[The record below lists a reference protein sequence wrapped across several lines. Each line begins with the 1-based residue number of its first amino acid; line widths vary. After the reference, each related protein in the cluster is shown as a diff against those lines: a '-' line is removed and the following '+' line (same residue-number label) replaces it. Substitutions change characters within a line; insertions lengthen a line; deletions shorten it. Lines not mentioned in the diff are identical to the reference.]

1 MVPFPFEYELR
12 VRYEETDAMGMVYY
26 GNYARYLEVVRAEM
40 IRAEGLSY
48 ALMEEQGVLMPVL
61 RMNITYRGIA
71 VYDDLIQA
79 KAIILGEIGKTITY
93 KTEMFVK
100 DRLINESEV
109 ELIFLDSARRRPV
122 TCPNKFVASLEKYC
136 VL

>member
-1 MVPFPFEYELR
+1 MKNAFEYTLR

-26 GNYARYLEVVRAEM
+26 GNYARYLEVTRAEM

-79 KAIILGEIGKTITY
+79 KAVILGEIGKTITY

-109 ELIFLDSARRRPV
+109 ELIFLDRERRRPIA
-122 TCPNKFVASLEKYC
+122 CPDRFVEALKKYC
-136 VL
+136 VN

>member
-1 MVPFPFEYELR
+1 MKNAFEYSLR

-26 GNYARYLEVVRAEM
+26 GNYARYLEVTRAEM

-48 ALMEEQGVLMPVL
+48 ALMEKQGVLMPVL

-79 KAIILGEIGKTITY
+79 KAVILGEIGKTITY

-109 ELIFLDSARRRPV
+109 ELIFLDRERRRPIA
-122 TCPNKFVASLEKYC
+122 CPDRFVEALKKYC
-136 VL
+136 VN

>member
-1 MVPFPFEYELR
+1 
-12 VRYEETDAMGMVYY
+12 MGIVYY
-26 GNYARYLEVVRAEM
+26 GNYARYIEVVRAEM

-79 KAIILGEIGKTITY
+79 KAVIQGEIGKTITY
-93 KTEMFVK
+93 KTELSVK

-109 ELIFLDSARRRPV
+109 ELIFLDRARRRPV
-122 TCPNKFVASLEKYC
+122 TCPSAFVAALEKYC

>member
-1 MVPFPFEYELR
+1 MKNAFRYDIR

-79 KAIILGEIGKTITY
+79 KSVIQGEIGKTITY
-93 KTEMFVK
+93 KTELSVK

-109 ELIFLDSARRRPV
+109 ELIFLDRARRRPV
-122 TCPNKFVASLEKYC
+122 TCPSAFVAALEKYC

>member
-1 MVPFPFEYELR
+1 MKNAFEYSLR

-26 GNYARYLEVVRAEM
+26 GNYARYLEVTRAEM

-71 VYDDLIQA
+71 IYDDLIQA
-79 KAIILGEIGKTITY
+79 KAVILGEIGKTITY

-109 ELIFLDSARRRPV
+109 ELIFLDRERRRPIA
-122 TCPNKFVASLEKYC
+122 CPDRFVEALKKYC
-136 VL
+136 VN

>member
-1 MVPFPFEYELR
+1 MKNAFEYSLR

-26 GNYARYLEVVRAEM
+26 GNYARYLEVTRAEM

-79 KAIILGEIGKTITY
+79 KAVILGEIGKTITY

-109 ELIFLDSARRRPV
+109 ELIFLDRERRRPIA
-122 TCPNKFVASLEKYC
+122 CPDRFVEALKKYC
-136 VL
+136 VN

>member
-1 MVPFPFEYELR
+1 MKDAFRYDIR

-48 ALMEEQGVLMPVL
+48 ALMEKQGVLMPVL

-79 KAIILGEIGKTITY
+79 KAVILGEIGKTITY

-109 ELIFLDSARRRPV
+109 ELIFLDRERRRPIA
-122 TCPNKFVASLEKYC
+122 CPDRFVEALKKYC
-136 VL
+136 VN

>member
-1 MVPFPFEYELR
+1 MKNAFRYDIR

-79 KAIILGEIGKTITY
+79 KAVIQGEIGKTITY
-93 KTEMFVK
+93 KTELSVK

-109 ELIFLDSARRRPV
+109 ELIFLDQAHRRPV
-122 TCPNKFVASLEKYC
+122 TCPSAFVAALEKYC

>member
-1 MVPFPFEYELR
+1 MDNAFRYDIR

-71 VYDDLIQA
+71 VYDDLIQS
-79 KAIILGEIGKTITY
+79 KAVILGEIGKTITY
-93 KTEMFVK
+93 KTELFVK

-109 ELIFLDSARRRPV
+109 ELIFLDRARRRPV
-122 TCPNKFVASLEKYC
+122 TCPSAFVAALEKYC

>member
-1 MVPFPFEYELR
+1 MKNAFEYSLR

-26 GNYARYLEVVRAEM
+26 GNYARYLEVTRTEM

-79 KAIILGEIGKTITY
+79 KAVILGEIGKTITY

-109 ELIFLDSARRRPV
+109 ELIFLDRERRRPIA
-122 TCPNKFVASLEKYC
+122 CPDRFVEALKKYC
-136 VL
+136 VN

>member
-1 MVPFPFEYELR
+1 MKNAFEYSLR

-26 GNYARYLEVVRAEM
+26 GNYARYLEVTRAEM

-61 RMNITYRGIA
+61 RMNVTYRGIA

-79 KAIILGEIGKTITY
+79 KAVILGEIGKTITY

-109 ELIFLDSARRRPV
+109 ELIFLDRERRRPIA
-122 TCPNKFVASLEKYC
+122 CPDRFVEALKKYC
-136 VL
+136 VN

>member
-1 MVPFPFEYELR
+1 MKNAFEYSLR

-26 GNYARYLEVVRAEM
+26 GNYARYLEVTRAEM

-79 KAIILGEIGKTITY
+79 KAVILGEIGKTITY

-109 ELIFLDSARRRPV
+109 ELIFLDRERRRPIA
-122 TCPNKFVASLEKYC
+122 CPARFVEALKKYC
-136 VL
+136 VN

>member
-1 MVPFPFEYELR
+1 MKNAFEYSLR

-26 GNYARYLEVVRAEM
+26 GNYARYLEVTRAEM

-61 RMNITYRGIA
+61 RMNITYRGVA

-79 KAIILGEIGKTITY
+79 KAVILGEIGKTITY

-109 ELIFLDSARRRPV
+109 ELIFLDRERRRPIA
-122 TCPNKFVASLEKYC
+122 CPDRFVEALKKYC
-136 VL
+136 VN

>member
-1 MVPFPFEYELR
+1 MKNAFEYSLR

-26 GNYARYLEVVRAEM
+26 GNYARYLEVTRAEM

-79 KAIILGEIGKTITY
+79 KAVILGEIGKTITY

-109 ELIFLDSARRRPV
+109 ELIFLDRERRRPIA
-122 TCPNKFVASLEKYC
+122 CPDRFVEALKKSC
-136 VL
+136 VN

>member
-1 MVPFPFEYELR
+1 MKNAFRYDIR

-61 RMNITYRGIA
+61 RMNVTYRGIA

-79 KAIILGEIGKTITY
+79 KAVILGEIGKTITY
-93 KTEMFVK
+93 KTELFVK

-109 ELIFLDSARRRPV
+109 ELIFLDRERRRPV
-122 TCPNKFVASLEKYC
+122 ACPDLFVAALKTYC
-136 VL
+136 VN

>member
-1 MVPFPFEYELR
+1 MNDAFRYDIR

-48 ALMEEQGVLMPVL
+48 ASMEEQGVLMPVL
-61 RMNITYRGIA
+61 RMNITYRGVA

-79 KAIILGEIGKTITY
+79 KAAILGGIGKTIIY
-93 KTEMFVK
+93 KTELFVK

-109 ELIFLDSARRRPV
+109 ELIFLDRARRRPV
-122 TCPNKFVASLEKYC
+122 TCPSAFVAALEKYC
-136 VL
+136 IL

>member
-1 MVPFPFEYELR
+1 MKNAFEYSLR

-26 GNYARYLEVVRAEM
+26 GNYARYLEVTRAEM

-79 KAIILGEIGKTITY
+79 KAVILGEIGKTITY

-109 ELIFLDSARRRPV
+109 ELIFLDRERRRPIA
-122 TCPNKFVASLEKYC
+122 CPDRFVEALKKYC
-136 VL
+136 VI

>member
-1 MVPFPFEYELR
+1 MKNAFEYSLR

-26 GNYARYLEVVRAEM
+26 GNYARYLEVTRAEV

-79 KAIILGEIGKTITY
+79 KAVILGEIGKTITY

-109 ELIFLDSARRRPV
+109 ELIFLDRERRRPIA
-122 TCPNKFVASLEKYC
+122 CPDRFVEALKKYC
-136 VL
+136 VN

>member
-1 MVPFPFEYELR
+1 MKNAFQYDIR

-79 KAIILGEIGKTITY
+79 KSVVIGEIGKTITY
-93 KTEMFVK
+93 KTDLFVK
-100 DRLINESEV
+100 DRLINKSEV
-109 ELIFLDSARRRPV
+109 ELIFLDRARRRPV
-122 TCPNKFVASLEKYC
+122 ACPAVFVAALEKFC
-136 VL
+136 VF

>member
-1 MVPFPFEYELR
+1 MKNAFEYSLR

-48 ALMEEQGVLMPVL
+48 ASMEEQGVLMPVL

-79 KAIILGEIGKTITY
+79 KAVIQGEIGKTITY
-93 KTEMFVK
+93 KTELFVK

-109 ELIFLDSARRRPV
+109 ELIFLDRARRRPV
-122 TCPNKFVASLEKYC
+122 TCPSAFVAALEKYC

>member
-1 MVPFPFEYELR
+1 MDNAFLYDIR

-48 ALMEEQGVLMPVL
+48 AIMEERGVLMPVL

-79 KAIILGEIGKTITY
+79 KAVILGGIGKTITY

-109 ELIFLDSARRRPV
+109 ELIFLDRTRRRPV
-122 TCPNKFVASLEKYC
+122 ACPDAFVAALEKYC

>member
-1 MVPFPFEYELR
+1 MKNAFEYSLR

-26 GNYARYLEVVRAEM
+26 GDYARYLEVTRAEM

-79 KAIILGEIGKTITY
+79 KAVILGEIGKTITY

-109 ELIFLDSARRRPV
+109 ELIFLDRERRRPIA
-122 TCPNKFVASLEKYC
+122 CPNRFVEALKKYC
-136 VL
+136 VN

>member
-1 MVPFPFEYELR
+1 MKNAFEYSLR

-26 GNYARYLEVVRAEM
+26 GNYARYLEVTRAEM

-79 KAIILGEIGKTITY
+79 KAVILGEIGKTITY

-109 ELIFLDSARRRPV
+109 ELIFLDRERRRPIA
-122 TCPNKFVASLEKYC
+122 CPNRFVEALKKYC
-136 VL
+136 VN

>member
-1 MVPFPFEYELR
+1 MKNAFEYSLR

-26 GNYARYLEVVRAEM
+26 GNYARYLEVTRAEM

-79 KAIILGEIGKTITY
+79 KAVILGEIGKTITY

-109 ELIFLDSARRRPV
+109 ELIFLDRERRRPIA
-122 TCPNKFVASLEKYC
+122 CPERFVEALNKYC
-136 VL
+136 VN

>member
-1 MVPFPFEYELR
+1 MDNAFRYDIR

-79 KAIILGEIGKTITY
+79 KAVILGEIGKTITY
-93 KTEMFVK
+93 KTELFVK

-109 ELIFLDSARRRPV
+109 ELIFLDRARRRPV
-122 TCPNKFVASLEKYC
+122 TCPSAFVAALEKYC

>member
-1 MVPFPFEYELR
+1 MKNAFEYSLR

-26 GNYARYLEVVRAEM
+26 GNYARYLEVTRAEM

-71 VYDDLIQA
+71 VYDDLIQS
-79 KAIILGEIGKTITY
+79 KAVILGEIGKTITY

-109 ELIFLDSARRRPV
+109 ELIFLDRERRRPIA
-122 TCPNKFVASLEKYC
+122 CPNRFVEALKKYC
-136 VL
+136 VN

>member
-1 MVPFPFEYELR
+1 MNNAFRYDIR

-79 KAIILGEIGKTITY
+79 KAVILGGIGKTITY
-93 KTEMFVK
+93 KTELFVK

-109 ELIFLDSARRRPV
+109 ELIFLDRTRRRPV
-122 TCPNKFVASLEKYC
+122 ACPDAFVAALEKYC

>member
-1 MVPFPFEYELR
+1 MKNAFRYDIR
-12 VRYEETDAMGMVYY
+12 VRYEETDPMGMVYY

-71 VYDDLIQA
+71 VYDDLKQA
-79 KAIILGEIGKTITY
+79 KAVIQGEIGKTITY
-93 KTEMFVK
+93 KTELSVK

-109 ELIFLDSARRRPV
+109 ELIFLDRARRRPV
-122 TCPNKFVASLEKYC
+122 TCPSAFVAALEKYC

>member
-1 MVPFPFEYELR
+1 MKNAFEYSLR

-26 GNYARYLEVVRAEM
+26 GNYARYLEVTRAEM

-79 KAIILGEIGKTITY
+79 KAVILGEIGKTITY
-93 KTEMFVK
+93 KTEMFVRI
-100 DRLINESEV
+100 D
-109 ELIFLDSARRRPV
+109 
-122 TCPNKFVASLEKYC
+122 
-136 VL
+136 

>member
-1 MVPFPFEYELR
+1 MKNAFEYSLR

-26 GNYARYLEVVRAEM
+26 GNYARYLEVTRAEM

-71 VYDDLIQA
+71 VYDDFIQA
-79 KAIILGEIGKTITY
+79 KAVILGEIGKTITY

-109 ELIFLDSARRRPV
+109 ELIFLDRERRRPIA
-122 TCPNKFVASLEKYC
+122 CPDRFVEALKKYC
-136 VL
+136 VN

>member
-1 MVPFPFEYELR
+1 MKNAFRYDIR

-61 RMNITYRGIA
+61 RMNVTYRDIA

-79 KAIILGEIGKTITY
+79 KAVILGEIGKTITY
-93 KTEMFVK
+93 KTELFVK

-109 ELIFLDSARRRPV
+109 ELIFLDRERRRPV
-122 TCPNKFVASLEKYC
+122 ACPDLFVAALKMYC
-136 VL
+136 VN

>member
-1 MVPFPFEYELR
+1 MKDAFEYFLR

-26 GNYARYLEVVRAEM
+26 GNYARYLEVTRAEM

-79 KAIILGEIGKTITY
+79 KAVILGEIGKTITY

-109 ELIFLDSARRRPV
+109 ELIFLDRERRRPV
-122 TCPNKFVASLEKYC
+122 ACPDRFVAALKMYC
-136 VL
+136 VN

>member
-1 MVPFPFEYELR
+1 MKNAFEYSLR

-48 ALMEEQGVLMPVL
+48 ASMEEQGVLMPVL
-61 RMNITYRGIA
+61 RMNVTYRGIA

-79 KAIILGEIGKTITY
+79 KAVILGEIGKTITY

-100 DRLINESEV
+100 DRLINKSVV
-109 ELIFLDSARRRPV
+109 ELIFLDQARRRPV
-122 TCPNKFVASLEKYC
+122 TCPDRFVEALKKYC
-136 VL
+136 VN

>member
-1 MVPFPFEYELR
+1 MKNAFEYSLR

-48 ALMEEQGVLMPVL
+48 ASTEEQGVLMPVL

-79 KAIILGEIGKTITY
+79 KAVILGEIGKTITY

-100 DRLINESEV
+100 DRLINKSVV
-109 ELIFLDSARRRPV
+109 ELIFLDRARRRPV
-122 TCPNKFVASLEKYC
+122 TCPDRFVAALKTYC
-136 VL
+136 VN

>member
-1 MVPFPFEYELR
+1 MKNAFEYSLR

-26 GNYARYLEVVRAEM
+26 GNYARYLEVTRAEM

-48 ALMEEQGVLMPVL
+48 ALMEEQGVLLPVL

-79 KAIILGEIGKTITY
+79 KAVILGEIGKTITY

-109 ELIFLDSARRRPV
+109 ELIFLDRERRRPIA
-122 TCPNKFVASLEKYC
+122 CPDRFVEALKKYC
-136 VL
+136 VN

>member
-1 MVPFPFEYELR
+1 MKKAFRYDIR

-48 ALMEEQGVLMPVL
+48 ALMEERGVLMPVL
-61 RMNITYRGIA
+61 RMSITYRGIA

-79 KAIILGEIGKTITY
+79 KAVILGEIGKTITY
-93 KTEMFVK
+93 KTELFVK

-109 ELIFLDSARRRPV
+109 ELIFLDRARRRPIA
-122 TCPNKFVASLEKYC
+122 CPDRFVEALKKYC
-136 VL
+136 VN

>member
-1 MVPFPFEYELR
+1 MKNAFRYDIR

-79 KAIILGEIGKTITY
+79 KAVIQGEIGKTITY
-93 KTEMFVK
+93 KTELFVK

-109 ELIFLDSARRRPV
+109 ELIFLDRARRRPV
-122 TCPNKFVASLEKYC
+122 TCPSAFVAALEKYC

>member
-1 MVPFPFEYELR
+1 MKNAFEYSLR

-26 GNYARYLEVVRAEM
+26 GNYARYLEVTRAEM

-79 KAIILGEIGKTITY
+79 KAVILGEIGKTITY

-109 ELIFLDSARRRPV
+109 ELIFLDRERRRPIA
-122 TCPNKFVASLEKYC
+122 CPDRFVEVLKKYC
-136 VL
+136 VN

>member
-1 MVPFPFEYELR
+1 MKNAFEYSLR

-26 GNYARYLEVVRAEM
+26 GNYARYLEVTRAEM

-79 KAIILGEIGKTITY
+79 KAVILGEIGKTITY

-109 ELIFLDSARRRPV
+109 ELIFLDQERRRPIA
-122 TCPNKFVASLEKYC
+122 CPDRFVEALKKYC
-136 VL
+136 VN